1 VTSKEPTKL
10 GEVLRTAR
18 EARFIDLARVERDT
32 KIRTHYLS
40 ALERGDYRDL
50 PGAVYA
56 KGFLRNYGLYLGLD
70 PEYLIDLYRLEQGS
84 PAAERPHAP
93 VPPRPIAGRS
103 RAVVITPGRLAAVTL
118 VALVAAFA
126 VYLVTEFVTFARTPD
141 LRISDPAGDLAAW
154 SSLAYLV
161 RGSTEPN
168 STITIDGLRVNPTVT
183 ADAHGAFQVRVTL
196 VPGANVMTLVA
207 SDPRTGR
214 DSAPVTRT
222 IMVVN
227 PEASLPPG
235 GIALD
240 KPSQGATL
248 TGRVTLSGS
257 APAGVKLTIRAA
269 LVARPLP
276 SFRVVS
282 LAGSAVA
289 VPPLTP
295 AAPPPLAIVAD
306 SSGSFSG
313 QLALPLGTWDL
324 RLASVEAAVP
334 SVTRRVIVAPAAGLH
349 GRLTVV
355 GAASYLEIDQDGRPL
370 PGVSGRNAAPGAV
383 IDLSA
388 TRSLRI
394 LVGNAVAVR
403 LTINGLPLGPMGG
416 SGEVVEWEIT
426 RL

>member
-50 PGAVYA
+50 PGGVYA

-70 PEYLIDLYRLEQGS
+70 PEYLIDLYRLEQGGAAADRPQA
-84 PAAERPHAP
+84 PA
-93 VPPRPIAGRS
+93 PPRPIAGRS
-103 RAVVITPGRLAAVTL
+103 RALVITPGRLAAVTL
-118 VALVAAFA
+118 VVLVAAFG
-126 VYLVTEFVTFARTPD
+126 VYLVTEFVTFAGTPD
-141 LRISDPAGDLAAW
+141 LRITDPAGNLPAY

-168 STITIDGLRVNPTVT
+168 STVTIDGLQENPTVT
-183 ADAHGAFQVRVTL
+183 ADAHGDFQVRVLL

-207 SDPRTGR
+207 NDPRTGR
-214 DSAPVTRT
+214 NSAPVRRT

-227 PEASLPPG
+227 PQASAPPG
-235 GIALD
+235 GITLD
-240 KPSQGATL
+240 TPAQGATL
-248 TGRVTLSGS
+248 TGGVTLSGRAAS
-257 APAGVKLTIRAA
+257 GARLTVTAA
-269 LVARPLP
+269 LVAAPTP

-282 LAGSAVA
+282 LAGRDVA
-289 VPPLTP
+289 VPPLKP
-295 AAPPPLAIVAD
+295 AGPKPLAITAD
-306 SSGSFSG
+306 ANGSFSG
-313 QLALPLGTWDL
+313 RLVLPLGTWDL
-324 RLASVEAAVP
+324 RLATTGASAP
-334 SVTRRVIVAPAAGLH
+334 FVTRRVVVAAPAGLH

-355 GAASYLEIDQDGRPL
+355 GAASYLEIDQDARPL
-370 PGVSGRNAAPGAV
+370 LGVSGRNSVPGVV

-388 TRSLRI
+388 TGSFRI

>member
-18 EARFIDLARVERDT
+18 EARFIDLPRVERDT

-84 PAAERPHAP
+84 AAAERPQAP

-118 VALVAAFA
+118 VVLVAAFA
-126 VYLVTEFVTFARTPD
+126 VYLVSEFVTFARTPD
-141 LRISDPAGDLAAW
+141 LRITDPAGDLAAY

-168 STITIDGLRVNPTVT
+168 STITIDGLRENPTVT
-183 ADAHGAFQVRVTL
+183 ADAHGAFEVRVTL

-214 DSAPVTRT
+214 DSAPVRRT

-227 PEASLPPG
+227 PEASTPPG

-240 KPSQGATL
+240 KPAQGATL
-248 TGRVTLSGS
+248 TGPLTVSGRAPGGAALTVT
-257 APAGVKLTIRAA
+257 AA
-269 LVARPLP
+269 LVAGPSP

-282 LAGSAVA
+282 LAGGGVA

-295 AAPPPLAIVAD
+295 AAPKPLAMVVDAA
-306 SSGSFSG
+306 GSFSG
-313 QLALPLGTWDL
+313 QLALPLGTWNV
-324 RLASVEAAVP
+324 SVTTAGTAAP
-334 SVTRRVIVAPAAGLH
+334 AVTRRVVVAPAAGLH

-355 GAASYLEIDQDGRPL
+355 GAASYLEIDQDGRPM
-370 PGVSGRNAAPGAV
+370 PGVSGRNADPGAV
-383 IDLSA
+383 LDLSA
-388 TRSLRI
+388 TSRLRI
-394 LVGNAVAVR
+394 RVGNAIAVHI
-403 LTINGLPLGPMGG
+403 TINGLPLGPMGG
-416 SGEVVEWEIT
+416 SGAVVEWEIT